1 MNQTYHILFLSI
13 LFLFSCSDEGISPIY
28 GCMDENAINY
38 CEKCNIDD
46 GSCEQCFENPFDFI
60 SGNDD
65 CLPFY
70 SYTYEDDIYQIF
82 NQNGC
87 LDCHYQDSWTG
98 LDLST
103 YNGTISGGN
112 NGPIISDMSPAL
124 SLLVTTFDSGGLMYQ
139 QGYFELPSQ
148 AIILTW
154 ISEGAPE

>member
-1 MNQTYHILFLSI
+1 MNKKYYILFLSI

-46 GSCEQCFENPFDFI
+46 GSCEQCFENPMGFI
-60 SGNDD
+60 SND
-65 CLPFY
+65 CLPLY

-87 LDCHYQDSWTG
+87 LDCHSQDSWTG

-112 NGPIISDMSPAL
+112 NGPIISNMSSPAT
-124 SLLVTTFDSGGLMYQ
+124 SLLITTFDSEGLMCSYQ
-139 QGYFELPSQ
+139 GFCELPSQ
-148 AIILTW
+148 DIILTW